1 MQLSSETYMLYGVF
15 FVLVLLGLLFTL
27 VKRLGSSKNF
37 PTPNESR
44 EKEKNEWT
52 TPLQAD
58 GVSGKGFLLKAVA
71 SVTLDPNW
79 NIILLT
85 KVLGAREQRERLP
98 HISSPRCG
106 AGYETHWWE

>member
-44 EKEKNEWT
+44 EKEKNE
-52 TPLQAD
+52 
-58 GVSGKGFLLKAVA
+58 
-71 SVTLDPNW
+71 
-79 NIILLT
+79 
-85 KVLGAREQRERLP
+85 
-98 HISSPRCG
+98 
-106 AGYETHWWE
+106 